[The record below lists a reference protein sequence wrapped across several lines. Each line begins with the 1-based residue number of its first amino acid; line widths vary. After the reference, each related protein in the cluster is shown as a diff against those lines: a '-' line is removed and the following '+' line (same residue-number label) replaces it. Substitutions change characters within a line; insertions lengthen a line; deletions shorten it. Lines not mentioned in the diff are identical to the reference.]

1 MSDLRPARLSAA
13 VLAAVTL
20 LLPFAHWSGL
30 ADPFALP
37 RSILLA
43 AAALLLVLDAAW
55 STARGT
61 APPAAPRRLTFPA
74 AGLLAAAA
82 IAAVMSFNRGL
93 ALRGLADL
101 ASLAVIAWAASRLAA
116 DPKRAANILHVAV
129 VPSTLVAAGVLA
141 QVFVPGF
148 QIAIGSLSIL
158 PPAPTGATFGDA
170 GLAAQWL
177 LLALPL
183 ALGAVAMTRGP
194 ARLLAAVG
202 LGTIAAA
209 LLYAG
214 GPEAWIISAIVIVTA
229 IGARVAQ
236 ALIAGDGWNELGAA
250 LDGSAFRAAA
260 VAILVVTL
268 VTGLARLPGLPSPAP
283 MTHVSLLAPTSG
295 DPAADRS
302 AGVRGAVAMIGLHP
316 AGCGVGNYRHGFL
329 EVAWTRVPSSPFT
342 LAHQAVHAG
351 NGFLE
356 LAAESGAAGGFL
368 FALLV
373 LIALFSAGRA
383 AFGTSETR
391 RSLGLLLNL
400 ALLAVVLVG
409 CLGSPFQEAA
419 PAALVFLAIGIALP
433 AARTGRPA
441 ARHPLAFVALAAA
454 GVLAVAAVP
463 WFARRF
469 EVGRAVQSGQALLQ
483 ADDAAGAIA
492 ALNRPAVLAAP
503 DHLPQALLGNAWARQ
518 KDYQHAAERFGAVLD
533 RSPWFL
539 AALLGRAAARQELG
553 RYDLAAADIEA
564 AEAIW
569 PHSSGTTMAMARL
582 DEQRGRLDQARA
594 GYQSAAALDP
604 SSAEP
609 WVAIGDID
617 SRRGRY
623 SSALEAY
630 RKAAVIN
637 PRQPRIN
644 VLIGDSMEKTGYLE
658 IALGY
663 FQKAATVEPASLE
676 ARLRLANV
684 LHSLNR
690 ECESRES
697 LQAARELETDP
708 GRRAALDALID
719 RLEPACKAETAK
731 KKP

>member
-1 MSDLRPARLSAA
+1 MSDLRPARFSAA
-13 VLAAVTL
+13 VLAALVL

-43 AAALLLVLDAAW
+43 AAALLLVFEAAW
-55 STARGT
+55 SAVLGN
-61 APPAAPRRLTFPA
+61 ASPAAPRRLTFPA

-116 DPKRAANILHVAV
+116 APRCGARLLQLAV
-129 VPSTLVAAGVLA
+129 VPATLVAAGVLA
-141 QVFVPGF
+141 QVFLPGF

-158 PPAPTGATFGDA
+158 PPAPAGATFGDA

-177 LLALPL
+177 VLALPL
-183 ALGAVAMTRGP
+183 ALGAVAMTGGLV
-194 ARLLAAVG
+194 RLLAAIG

-214 GPEAWIISAIVIVTA
+214 GPEAWIIAAIVIVMA
-229 IGARVAQ
+229 IVARVAQ
-236 ALIAGDGWNELGAA
+236 ALYAGDGWNDLGSM

-268 VTGLARLPGLPSPAP
+268 VTALAHLPGLVAPTP

-295 DPAADRS
+295 DPGADRS
-302 AGVRGAVAMIGLHP
+302 AAVRGAVAMLELHP
-316 AGCGVGNYRHGFL
+316 AGCGVGNFRHALL

-342 LAHQAVHAG
+342 LAHQALHAG

-356 LAAESGAAGGFL
+356 LTAESGAAGGFL

-373 LIALFSAGRA
+373 VVALFSAGRA
-383 AFGTSETR
+383 AFGSSEER
-391 RSLGLLLNL
+391 RPLGLLLAL
-400 ALLAVVLVG
+400 ALVAVVLVG
-409 CLGSPFQEAA
+409 SLGSPFQEAA
-419 PAALVFLAIGIALP
+419 PAALVFLAIGLALP
-433 AARTGRPA
+433 ATGAGGRSARRP
-441 ARHPLAFVALAAA
+441 LGFVALAAA
-454 GVLAVAAVP
+454 GVLAVASVP

-469 EVGRAVQSGQALLQ
+469 EIGRAVQAGQARLL

-492 ALNRPAVLAAP
+492 ALDRPSILAAP
-503 DHLPQALLGNAWARQ
+503 DHLPQALLGNAWTRQ

-539 AALLGRAAARQELG
+539 AARLGRAAAWQELG
-553 RYDLAAADIEA
+553 RYDRAAADLEA
-564 AEAIW
+564 AESIW
-569 PHSSGTTMAMARL
+569 PHSPGTTMAMARL
-582 DEQRGRLDQARA
+582 DEARGRLEQARA

-604 SSAEP
+604 SAAEP
-609 WVAIGDID
+609 WVAMGDVD

-623 SSALEAY
+623 NAALDEY
-630 RKAAVIN
+630 RKAAGIN

-644 VLIGDSMEKTGYLE
+644 VLIGDSLEKTGYLE
-658 IALGY
+658 IALGF

-690 ECESRES
+690 DCESRES
-697 LQAARELETDP
+697 LQAARELETDQ

-719 RLEPACKAETAK
+719 RLETACKAETAA